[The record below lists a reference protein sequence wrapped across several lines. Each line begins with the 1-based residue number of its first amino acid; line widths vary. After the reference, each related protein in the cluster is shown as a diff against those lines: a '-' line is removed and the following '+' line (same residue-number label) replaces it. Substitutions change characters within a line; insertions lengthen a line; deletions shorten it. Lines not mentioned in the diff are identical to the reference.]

1 MSALEKIV
9 KVPECFII
17 DYMHQ
22 VLLGVV
28 KRTVVNIYRQKG
40 FNLSHEKKVSSFL
53 EGCKLP
59 LRETNRQLRA
69 LSTVKSWKASE
80 LKSFLLYGFT
90 CFYGTL
96 GDKMFSHFFLLS
108 SSIRIL
114 LETEKLAVDIAEKLI
129 DIFRLLLP
137 YFYGETA
144 QTFNAHALSH
154 LADQVRVAGPL
165 SSLSAM
171 PFESAHFQLK
181 RAIGPTTNSSCAAKL
196 AVKKQQRQFFATA
209 NLKRKNS
216 RPSLTVGELRLKS
229 QRRVQLDTSNENY
242 FSAVSFEFI
251 GKNFYCHDSNCRWQ
265 STGTCV
271 HMVVYFCN
279 NELSCGQLVTVI
291 ASIENVTALVLIRK
305 FSKIETLRE
314 FLQNSIADL
323 DTSDDVEE
331 NLAVDHLLEGLDV
344 LQHVEDKHFWV
355 SELNEAPDQI
365 DLNSLVCPAI
375 AHSVGQKIMVS
386 ALCTVFE
393 RD

>member
-1 MSALEKIV
+1 
-9 KVPECFII
+9 
-17 DYMHQ
+17 
-22 VLLGVV
+22 
-28 KRTVVNIYRQKG
+28 
-40 FNLSHEKKVSSFL
+40 
-53 EGCKLP
+53 
-59 LRETNRQLRA
+59 
-69 LSTVKSWKASE
+69 
-80 LKSFLLYGFT
+80 
-90 CFYGTL
+90 
-96 GDKMFSHFFLLS
+96 MFSHFFLLS

-154 LADQVRVAGPL
+154 LAYQVRVAGPL

-171 PFESAHFQLK
+171 PFESVHFQLK
-181 RAIGPTTNSSCAAKL
+181 RAVRPKTNSSCAAKL
-196 AVKKQQRQFFATA
+196 TVKKQQRQFFATA
-209 NLKRKNS
+209 NLKRKNP

-242 FSAVSFEFI
+242 FSADSFEFI
-251 GKNFYCHDSNCRWQ
+251 GKNFYCHNWRRWQ

-305 FSKIETLRE
+305 FSKIETLHE
-314 FLQNSIADL
+314 FFYNSIADL
-323 DTSDDVEE
+323 DISNDVEE

-355 SELNEAPDQI
+355 SELNEDSDQI
-365 DLNSLVCPAI
+365 DLNSLVCPAL

-386 ALCTVFE
+386 ALCTTFE